1 MAGTTG
7 KRLPDRRVVVAAALD
22 RRPDDLLVVTGLGS
36 PTYDVAACGDNPLN
50 FHLWGAMGLA
60 LPVGLGLALARPA
73 NRVLVVTGD
82 GEMLMGL
89 GSLATVGV
97 KQPGNL
103 AVLVLDNEAYGETG
117 GQASHTAH
125 GVDLC
130 AVALACGFAAARPA
144 GQADDLA
151 GLRDFLIAEPGPV
164 LAVAKIDRK
173 EVKRVMPPRDGHH
186 LRQRFRTAL
195 PGIA

>member
-1 MAGTTG
+1 MATPNITSTI
-7 KRLPDRRVVVAAALD
+7 DRRDAVAAVLD

-60 LPVGLGLALARPA
+60 VPVGLGLALARPA

-82 GEMLMGL
+82 GEMLMGMGAL
-89 GSLATVGV
+89 GTAGIKRPV
-97 KQPGNL
+97 NL

-117 GQASHTAH
+117 GQFSHTSR

-130 AVALACGFAAARPA
+130 AVALGCGFAAACTVRTS
-144 GQADDLA
+144 DELA
-151 GLRDFLIAEPGPV
+151 GLRDFLTGDDGPV
-164 LAVAKIDRK
+164 LAVAKIGR
-173 EVKRVMPPRDGHH
+173 EELQRVLPSRDGYF
-186 LRQRFRTAL
+186 LRQRFRSAL
-195 PGIA
+195 SAST